1 MKNIFLVAFNWPEI
15 LIYTVIGICGLV
27 AISMFLAAFIKI
39 KKEDFKVD
47 KSPSTLSVT
56 INLHDNMVS
65 VFSKKKLNGVKNL
78 SIDEYLEF
86 FSKNSKEK
94 IKEFLDKIKMNVT
107 DEFLKILELNAYS
120 ITRNNKKLYF
130 SVFYITSVNLQEGI
144 VHGTQYFYDNI
155 PVLDEIDLK
164 RENKIRSMFNVSENI
179 IKNRFINSGTKGAS
193 MMFHYKILTS
203 YKNEDIS
210 ALIFYSLINVIS
222 KYVNQNR
229 ILVKSKKDDLILYDF
244 KAYQRH
250 KIFKL
255 ISLIKKQF
263 IKFVEMNGANSR
275 IKFSIS
281 VVEHKFYP
289 RDYHKVMK
297 ALNQASN
304 EAVAKGR
311 EFLFYENQTREE
323 FYFDTSYKTEVSS
336 IIANHSMKY
345 YFMPI
350 IGVTHQDIIGY
361 FSKIVPISTVFNEIN
376 EVKDYAYK
384 LSLSKE
390 LFSENSKH
398 LISKFV
404 NEAGVHKDT
413 KYLFY
418 SLKYHEIEYA
428 NQFLGYV
435 LSTKRANLVLVFDES
450 DLLKNIDK
458 NEDFTEPFRKL
469 HSKGYKLSL
478 NVTLKTLELPDEMYA
493 LFDYFQ
499 FDVTFFDQN
508 FDDISHSNL
517 TMKRSIEKV
526 LKYHKKVIVS
536 SVETWNDVELR
547 VQENLKLLA
556 GSIISP
562 YSEMILP
569 INKKVIEKIKKIK
582 KRG

>member
-1 MKNIFLVAFNWPEI
+1 MKNIFLIAFNWPEI
-15 LIYTVIGICGLV
+15 LIYTVIGVCGLL
-27 AISMFLAAFIKI
+27 AISMFLAAFIKF

-107 DEFLKILELNAYS
+107 DEFLRILELNAYS

-144 VHGTQYFYDNI
+144 VHGTQYFYDTI

-193 MMFHYKILTS
+193 MMFNYKIITS

-229 ILVKSKKDDLILYDF
+229 ILVKSKKDNLILHDF

-297 ALNQASN
+297 ALNQA
-304 EAVAKGR
+304 
-311 EFLFYENQTREE
+311 
-323 FYFDTSYKTEVSS
+323 
-336 IIANHSMKY
+336 
-345 YFMPI
+345 
-350 IGVTHQDIIGY
+350 
-361 FSKIVPISTVFNEIN
+361 
-376 EVKDYAYK
+376 
-384 LSLSKE
+384 
-390 LFSENSKH
+390 
-398 LISKFV
+398 
-404 NEAGVHKDT
+404 
-413 KYLFY
+413 
-418 SLKYHEIEYA
+418 
-428 NQFLGYV
+428 
-435 LSTKRANLVLVFDES
+435 
-450 DLLKNIDK
+450 
-458 NEDFTEPFRKL
+458 
-469 HSKGYKLSL
+469 
-478 NVTLKTLELPDEMYA
+478 
-493 LFDYFQ
+493 
-499 FDVTFFDQN
+499 
-508 FDDISHSNL
+508 
-517 TMKRSIEKV
+517 
-526 LKYHKKVIVS
+526 
-536 SVETWNDVELR
+536 
-547 VQENLKLLA
+547 
-556 GSIISP
+556 
-562 YSEMILP
+562 
-569 INKKVIEKIKKIK
+569 
-582 KRG
+582 

>member
-1 MKNIFLVAFNWPEI
+1 MKNIFLAALSWPAI
-15 LIYTVIGICGLV
+15 IIYTCIGVCGLIV
-27 AISMFLAAFIKI
+27 ISFILFAVLKV
-39 KKEDFKVD
+39 KNEDFKVD
-47 KSPSTLSVT
+47 KSPSTLSIT
-56 INLHDNMVS
+56 INLRDNAVS

-78 SIDEYLEF
+78 SINEYLEYF
-86 FSKNSKEK
+86 AQNSKEK
-94 IKEFLDKIKMNVT
+94 ITEFLNKIKMNVT
-107 DEFLKILELNAYS
+107 DELLKVLEVNAYS

-130 SVFYITSVNLQEGI
+130 SVFYITAVNLQEGI
-144 VHGTQYFYDNI
+144 IHATQYFYDSI

-164 RENKIRSMFNVSENI
+164 RENKIKSMFNVSENI

-193 MMFHYKILTS
+193 IMFHYKILTS

-222 KYVNQNR
+222 RFVNQNR
-229 ILVKSKKDDLILYDF
+229 VLVKTKKDDLVLYDF

-255 ISLIKKQF
+255 VSLIKKEF
-263 IKFVEMNGANSR
+263 IKFFEMNGANSR
-275 IKFSIS
+275 LKLSIS
-281 VVEHKFYP
+281 IVEHKFYP

-311 EFLFYENQTREE
+311 EILFYENQTREE
-323 FYFDTSYKTEVSS
+323 FYFDTSYKNEVTS

-350 IGVTHQDIIGY
+350 IGISNQEIIGY
-361 FSKIVPISTVFNEIN
+361 FSKIVPLSTVFNDIN

-390 LFSENSKH
+390 LFSENSRH

-404 NEAGVHKDT
+404 NEAGIHKDT
-413 KYLFY
+413 RYLFY
-418 SLKYHEIEYA
+418 NLKFHEISYA
-428 NQFLGYV
+428 NQLLGYV
-435 LSTKRANLVLVFDES
+435 LSSRRANLVLVFDES

-458 NEDFTEPFRKL
+458 NEDFAEPFRKL

-508 FDDISHSNL
+508 FDDISHSSL

-556 GSIISP
+556 GSVISP